1 MQLRRIPTTIQLET
15 GAIGE
20 ADMATFKVLIVD
32 SNLSICEG
40 LCAILDSRD
49 DIEVIAAVPTVD
61 QAIDDLQD
69 AIPDVVM
76 ADAHAPDG
84 DGAGEIY
91 RIAERWPSTKV
102 IALAVH
108 SSITNA
114 ALAAGADQVI
124 MKDASRQLLLDA
136 VRTAVRS
143 NHGSTD

>member
-1 MQLRRIPTTIQLET
+1 MQPRTIPTTIQPET

-32 SNLSICEG
+32 SNLSIREG

-49 DIEVIAAVPTVD
+49 DIEVVAAAPTVD
-61 QAIDDLQD
+61 QAIEDLQD
-69 AIPDVVM
+69 TTPDVVL
-76 ADAHAPDG
+76 ADAQAPDG
-84 DGAGEIY
+84 GGVGEID
-91 RIAERWPSTKV
+91 RIAQQWPNTKV

-114 ALAAGADQVI
+114 ALAAGAAQVLL
-124 MKDASRQLLLDA
+124 KDVSRQLLLDA

-143 NHGSTD
+143 DHRDTD